1 MAKLYVVATPIGNL
15 EDVTLRALRILGEVG
30 LIAAEDTR
38 TTRKLLSRY
47 RIKTPLTSYHDHNV
61 REKIPHLLQALETTD
76 VALVS
81 EAGTPG
87 ISDPGRE
94 LVLEAAAAGYA
105 VVPIPGPSAVVAA
118 LSISGL
124 PVEGALFLGFL
135 PRRKG
140 DRRRLLESL
149 RTRPHTVVALEPPR
163 RLLSSLEDALTILGD
178 RDLVICREL
187 TKVHEEVFRG
197 TISQALAHFSEP
209 RGEFTLVLAGAPPVK
224 AITDPAWATDELRK
238 LKAQGLKARE
248 AVATVTQASGL
259 SRKEVYR
266 LWLGIGSE

>member
-1 MAKLYVVATPIGNL
+1 MATLYVVATPIGNM
-15 EDVTLRALRILGEVG
+15 EDVTLRALRVLGEVG

-47 RIKTPLTSYHDHNV
+47 RISTPVTSYHDHNLRV
-61 REKIPHLLQALETTD
+61 KIPYLLKTLETTE

-94 LVLEAAAAGYA
+94 LVREATAAGFP
-105 VVPIPGPSAVVAA
+105 VVPIPGPSAVTAA

-124 PVEGALFLGFL
+124 PTDGALFLGFL
-135 PRRKG
+135 PRRKV

-149 RTRPHTVVALEPPR
+149 KTQGCTMVVLEAPR
-163 RLLSSLEDALTILGD
+163 RLLPCLEDVLAILGD
-178 RDLVICREL
+178 RDIVVCREL
-187 TKVHEEVFRG
+187 TKMYEEVFRG
-197 TISQALAHFSEP
+197 TLSQALAHFNEP
-209 RGEFTLVLAGAPPVK
+209 RGEFSLVLAGAPPVE
-224 AITDPAWATDELRK
+224 AITDPAWATEELGK
-238 LKAQGLKARE
+238 LKAQGTKARE
-248 AVATVTQASGL
+248 AVATVTRASGL

-266 LWLGIGSE
+266 LWLSVKSG